1 MAWGSCENCAKLAED
16 HDSFLANPYKLFFY
30 YIPYSAEM
38 YVCDTVGHHIS
49 AGNISA
55 ATFAVTQG
63 EHSNSFN
70 IKKCYTKSHFDFLL
84 EKKNKFN
91 CYYNNSIFIICQYL
105 HMIIKRIGIDL
116 GTTYTLVHLPKRGI
130 VINEPSVVAI
140 SMTDKKILA
149 VGNEAKDMLGR
160 TPDNIIA
167 LKPLK
172 DGVIADYRA
181 TEAMLRYF
189 INKSLGGIRL
199 FRPEVMVAVPAGISS
214 TERRAVIDATIAAG
228 AKAAYIIKEPVAAA
242 IGADIPIGSAS
253 GHMIIDIGGGT
264 AEMAVISLGGIVS
277 STSVRVGGIR
287 FDNAIIDYIRRKYNL
302 SIGERTAEEIKI
314 NIGSA
319 LYLENKLTMEIR
331 GRDIISGL
339 PRSIMVTS
347 NDVTESIQ
355 NELEAII
362 NAVKKVLHDTPP
374 ELSSDIMDK
383 GMVLSG
389 GSSLLRNIDQLLS
402 RTTGVPAYVAN
413 DALLCVAKGTGI
425 ALDNLDSYKRS
436 ILATK

>member
-1 MAWGSCENCAKLAED
+1 M
-16 HDSFLANPYKLFFY
+16 F
-30 YIPYSAEM
+30 
-38 YVCDTVGHHIS
+38 
-49 AGNISA
+49 
-55 ATFAVTQG
+55 
-63 EHSNSFN
+63 
-70 IKKCYTKSHFDFLL
+70 
-84 EKKNKFN
+84 
-91 CYYNNSIFIICQYL
+91 
-105 HMIIKRIGIDL
+105 IKRIGIDL
-116 GTTYTLVHLPKRGI
+116 GTTYTLVHLLKRGI
-130 VINEPSVVAI
+130 VINEPSVVAV
-140 SMTDKKILA
+140 SVSDKKILA

-160 TPDNIIA
+160 TPDSIVA
-167 LKPLK
+167 VKPLK
-172 DGVIADYRA
+172 DGVIADYMT

-189 INKSLGGIRL
+189 INKAVGSMRI

-277 STSVRVGGIR
+277 CSSVRVGGNK
-287 FDNAIIDYIRRKYNL
+287 FDLAILEYIRKKYNL
-302 SIGERTAEEIKI
+302 AIGERTSEEIKI

-331 GRDIISGL
+331 GRDILTGL
-339 PRSIMVTS
+339 PRNINITS
-347 NDVTESIQ
+347 SDVTEALQ

-362 NAVKKVLHDTPP
+362 TSVKKVLHETPP
-374 ELSSDIMDK
+374 ELSADIMDK

-402 RTTGVPAYVAN
+402 RTTGVPAYISD
-413 DALLCVAKGTGI
+413 DAMLCVAKGTGI
-425 ALDNLDSYKRS
+425 ALENLDSYKRS